1 MTNSDIIMYQVCK
14 KPIQLT
20 HQCMTENGIESDEIF
35 TIKDIIGNFEQLVI
49 VNQYDQ
55 NITINP
61 NQIINE
67 SN

>member
-1 MTNSDIIMYQVCK
+1 MYQICE
-14 KPIQLT
+14 KPIHLT
-20 HQCMTENGIESDEIF
+20 QQCMTENGIESDEKF
-35 TIKDIIGNFEQLVI
+35 TIKDIVGNFEQLII